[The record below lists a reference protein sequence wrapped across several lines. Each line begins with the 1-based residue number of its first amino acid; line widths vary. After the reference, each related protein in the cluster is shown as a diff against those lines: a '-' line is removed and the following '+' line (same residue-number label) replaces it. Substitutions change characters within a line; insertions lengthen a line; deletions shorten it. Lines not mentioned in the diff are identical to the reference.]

1 MRFNDALIGA
11 ALLLLASAIFWLT
24 RDFPQMPGQ
33 HYGPALFP
41 SLIASSLALCGLV
54 LVVSG
59 ARQLKQHPWL
69 DFDEWT
75 RAPGHLLDVALVL
88 FGIVAYILLSDL
100 LGFLLTS
107 IGLLTLWM
115 SRFRGGKWPSSL
127 AVAVAASLMI
137 DYAFRKVLLVPLP
150 LGPFVSVIW

>member
-1 MRFNDALIGA
+1 
-11 ALLLLASAIFWLT
+11 
-24 RDFPQMPGQ
+24 
-33 HYGPALFP
+33 
-41 SLIASSLALCGLV
+41 LCGLV